1 MDENVE
7 FFKIRFTNKTF
18 FFQTFFAD
26 HHFYKNLILKIRYR
40 FILSFQPSVYA
51 LKKAH
56 RAIPIGN
63 SPTSFSIFSLRF

>member
-1 MDENVE
+1 MGENVE
-7 FFKIRFTNKTF
+7 FFALPTNLFLPK
-18 FFQTFFAD
+18 TFFAD

-40 FILSFQPSVYA
+40 FILSFQPSVST

-63 SPTSFSIFSLRF
+63 SPTSSVFFPYVFD